1 MKQRKTMEFVRPG
14 NHVLYVWISKVQSGL
29 EKAVSEIRSLKD
41 VIVSVENSERL
52 EDSTYTNSTFDI
64 IISHCSSESTTS
76 DKLKLFLNLVKP
88 QKPVVFIF
96 LKSDESTLESFEF
109 QLKTSGY
116 VNVRKNASHGEFNVC
131 KIFPEVSLLLFFW
144 AVFVAEKPNYEVGS
158 SMKLSFAAKKPTAA
172 VWKLDDDDEEA
183 EVINED
189 DLLDES
195 DKKKPDEASL
205 RVCGTTG
212 KRKACKDC
220 SCGLAE
226 ELNGQK
232 KATDA
237 PKSSCGSCYLG
248 DAFRC
253 ATCPYLGMPAF
264 KPGEKIQLSS
274 DQLMST

>member
-1 MKQRKTMEFVRPG
+1 MEFVKPG

-29 EKAVSEIRSLKD
+29 EKAVNEIRHLKD
-41 VIVSVENSERL
+41 VVVSVENSDRL
-52 EDSTYTNSTFDI
+52 EDSTYTNSTFDVI
-64 IISHCSSESTTS
+64 LSHCSSESTTNE
-76 DKLKLFLNLVKP
+76 KLKLFLNLVKP
-88 QKPVVFIF
+88 QRPVVFMF
-96 LKSDESTLESFEF
+96 LKSEPATLETFEF
-109 QLKTSGY
+109 QLKAAGY
-116 VNVRKNASHGEFNVC
+116 VNVKKNASH
-131 KIFPEVSLLLFFW
+131 
-144 AVFVAEKPNYEVGS
+144 VFVAEKPNYEVGS
-158 SMKLSFAAKKPTAA
+158 SVKLSFAVKKPTAA
-172 VWKLDDDDEEA
+172 VWKLEDDDEDE

-195 DKKKPDEASL
+195 DKQKPDEASL

-226 ELNGQK
+226 ELNGQQK
-232 KATDA
+232 NTADA

-253 ATCPYLGMPAF
+253 ASCPYLGMPAF
-264 KPGEKIQLSS
+264 KPGEKIQISS

>member
-1 MKQRKTMEFVRPG
+1 MEYVKPG

-29 EKAVSEIRSLKD
+29 EKAVNRI
-41 VIVSVENSERL
+41 

-64 IISHCSSESTTS
+64 VISHCSSNSTTPE
-76 DKLKLFLNLVKP
+76 KLKLFLNLVKP
-88 QKPVVFIF
+88 QKPVVFVF
-96 LKSDESTLESFEF
+96 LRSDESLLESFES
-109 QLKTSGY
+109 QLKEAGY
-116 VNVRKNASHGEFNVC
+116 VNVKKKSSN
-131 KIFPEVSLLLFFW
+131 
-144 AVFVAEKPNYEVGS
+144 VFVAEKPNYEVGS
-158 SMKLSFAAKKPTAA
+158 SVKLSFAQKKPQAA
-172 VWKLDDDDEEA
+172 VWKLDDDEDDD

-220 SCGLAE
+220 TCGLAE
-226 ELNGQK
+226 ELSGQQK
-232 KATDA
+232 DNAAAAA

-253 ATCPYLGMPAF
+253 ASCPYLGMPAF
-264 KPGEKIQLSS
+264 KPGEKIQIAT

>member
-1 MKQRKTMEFVRPG
+1 MEFVQAG

-41 VIVSVENSERL
+41 VVVSVENSDRL
-52 EDSTYTNSTFDI
+52 EDTTYANSTFDI
-64 IISHCSSESTTS
+64 IISHCSSESTTPE
-76 DKLKLFLNLVKP
+76 KLKLFLDLVKP
-88 QKPVVFIF
+88 QKPIVFVF
-96 LKSDESTLESFEF
+96 LRTDESLLENFEF
-109 QLKTSGY
+109 LLKAAGY
-116 VNVRKNASHGEFNVC
+116 VNIKKRSSH
-131 KIFPEVSLLLFFW
+131 
-144 AVFVAEKPNYEVGS
+144 VFLAEKPNYEVGS
-158 SMKLSFAAKKPTAA
+158 SVKLSFAQNKPKAA
-172 VWKLDDDDEEA
+172 VWKLDDEDED

-195 DKKKPDEASL
+195 DKVKPDEASL

-226 ELNGQK
+226 ELSGQTK
-232 KATDA
+232 ET

-253 ATCPYLGMPAF
+253 ASCPYLGMPAF
-264 KPGEKIQLSS
+264 KPGEKNSNCQ
-274 DQLMST
+274 

>member
-1 MKQRKTMEFVRPG
+1 MEFVKPG
-14 NHVLYVWISKVQSGL
+14 NHVLYVWISRVQSGL
-29 EKAVSEIRSLKD
+29 EKAVNEIRQLRD
-41 VIVSVENSERL
+41 VVVSVENSDRL
-52 EDSTYTNSTFDI
+52 EESAYANSTFDI
-64 IISHCSSESTTS
+64 IISHCSSDSTTA

-96 LKSDESTLESFEF
+96 LKSDEATLDSFEF
-109 QLKTSGY
+109 QLKTSGF
-116 VNVRKNASHGEFNVC
+116 VNVRKNASH
-131 KIFPEVSLLLFFW
+131 
-144 AVFVAEKPNYEVGS
+144 VFVAEKPNYEVGS
-158 SMKLSFAAKKPTAA
+158 SVKLSFATKKPTAA
-172 VWKLDDDDEEA
+172 VWKLDDDEDEEA

-226 ELNGQK
+226 ELSGQK
-232 KATDA
+232 KDT

-253 ATCPYLGMPAF
+253 GTCPYLGMPAF